1 MEPAEHK
8 PPFLS
13 QLRPNDIHPI
23 TGTRS
28 NHFRRMQREFIYTSH
43 FDPSEMP
50 LRVTRVNCFPG
61 SEFRIAKCFSML
73 VFKEGSEGSYNM
85 FRTPMA
91 GLAWGGG
98 GEFHE
103 PVKQYMSLTGGNVW
117 PATLLHT
124 HHVSFA
130 LRARLF
136 HFFHI
141 STEIT
146 GAVFCSAELDKHF
159 HKLNKAPRW
168 TCLKSVMI

>member
-1 MEPAEHK
+1 MEPTEHK

-23 TGTRS
+23 TASWS

-85 FRTPMA
+85 FRTPMV
-91 GLAWGGG
+91 GSVGDGGGEGGG
-98 GEFHE
+98 GEFHG

-117 PATLLHT
+117 PATLLHA

-130 LRARLF
+130 LLSRLF

-141 STEIT
+141 STEWREQFF
-146 GAVFCSAELDKHF
+146 AA
-159 HKLNKAPRW
+159 LN
-168 TCLKSVMI
+168 